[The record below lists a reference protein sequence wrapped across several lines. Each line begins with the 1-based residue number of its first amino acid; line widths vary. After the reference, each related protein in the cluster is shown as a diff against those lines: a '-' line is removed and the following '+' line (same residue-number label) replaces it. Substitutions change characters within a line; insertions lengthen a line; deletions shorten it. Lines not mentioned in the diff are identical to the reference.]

1 MNLTSNGLTRQ
12 ILDFYEEHAAVLES
26 IAEQHHINADHPF
39 TYRFCHLKPCVSFR
53 NEFAKLAAEREDVI
67 YLDLKTSGSGLKA

>member
-12 ILDFYEEHAAVLES
+12 ILDYYEERAAALES
-26 IAEQHHINADHPF
+26 IAERHHIDAGHDF
-39 TYRFCHLKPCVSFR
+39 TYRFCHRKPCVTFR
-53 NEFAKLAAEREDVI
+53 AEFEKLAAEREDVI

>member
-12 ILDFYEEHAAVLES
+12 ILDYYEERCAAIEA
-26 IAEQHHINADHPF
+26 IADRNHIDAGHDF
-39 TYRFCHLKPCVSFR
+39 TYRFCHQQPCVSFR

-67 YLDLKTSGSGLKA
+67 YLDLRTSGSGLKA